1 MSEQEDPALDHA
13 TDAFVE
19 ESPLGLTW
27 TVREPTSRTSHALV
41 DGGRVWL
48 IDPTWD
54 AAVFER
60 VAALGEPA
68 AVIQLLDRHNRD
80 CATIAERLG
89 VPHLSVP
96 ASLPDTPFR
105 VIPVVD
111 VRFWREVALGWP
123 SQGTLV
129 VAEAVGTA
137 RTYAPGPAGAGVS
150 IGLRL
155 WPPRALAG
163 YDPEHLLVG
172 HGPALHGP
180 QAAVALR
187 EAMERSRRDLPH
199 ALTELFKMVR
209 EAARD
214 RG

>member
-1 MSEQEDPALDHA
+1 MDHA
-13 TDAFVE
+13 ASALVE

-27 TVREPTSRTSHALV
+27 TVREPIARSSHALV
-41 DGGRVWL
+41 DAGRVWV

-54 AAVFER
+54 PAVFER

-80 CATIAERLG
+80 CAKVAATLG
-89 VPHLSVP
+89 VPHLRVP
-96 ASLPDTPFR
+96 ASLPDTPFS

-111 VRFWREVALGWP
+111 IRFWREVALWWP
-123 SQGTLV
+123 SQRTLV

-155 WPPRALAG
+155 WPPRALAA
-163 YDPEHLLVG
+163 YDPDDLLVG
-172 HGPALHGP
+172 HGPALHEP

-187 EAMERSRRDLPH
+187 EAMERSRRDLPR
-199 ALTELFKMVR
+199 ALTELLKM
-209 EAARD
+209 ARGTRGD